1 MSYLMKTIT
10 IILFLAAINPAKGQ
24 TSSDI
29 ERFRHQF
36 DVTADKHSFK
46 DYTFEGNELKFV
58 ASSLFLVYKEF
69 ISSQDV
75 ISCVFHP
82 SCSEFAILAV
92 QKQGVIGAFN
102 AFDRLTR
109 CNGLS
114 PEHYTMYKE
123 TNLFYDPVE

>member
-1 MSYLMKTIT
+1 MNYLMKIIT
-10 IILFLAAINPAKGQ
+10 IILFLVATNPAKGQ

-36 DVTADKHSFK
+36 DVNEDK

-114 PEHYTMYKE
+114 PEHYPMYKE